1 MKTNNLIEDWKAS
14 NMSQVVGGTVINK
27 EMMAEIQGGKGFI
40 KTLSGECNTTN
51 KSCWQTLKEA
61 ADKLFDAVL

>member
-27 EMMAEIQGGKGFI
+27 EMMAEIQGGTGYI
-40 KTLSGECNTTN
+40 KTISGECSTSH
-51 KSCWQTLKEA
+51 KSCWEIAK
-61 ADKLFDAVL
+61 DAVNVLFKTVL